1 MRVKRS
7 GVLIRARE
15 ERGAVLMIVAIC
27 LFVVLGMLV
36 LTFDLGRG
44 VAIKRNMVA
53 GTDAAAIAAARECA
67 IGQPMGS
74 AEGAAQMLL
83 TRNNE
88 AATMTDFQADPSQC
102 SGNPDVLQN
111 QTSLVT
117 VKSTVDQE
125 YFFAQIFGFTSG
137 SVVAS
142 ATAEWGPAVGVSN
155 PVPLRLNGAQTD
167 GCLAQP
173 VGYEG
178 EECAFGFDNDDPAG
192 SSYWG
197 VMNFPEGWPVA
208 PGPNPVDCA
217 GNQGGQSEVIDY
229 LSGLGDEFSPVL
241 WALPEPVYV
250 CADAGLGASTISW
263 MVDWFNSQEDNTLIF
278 PVMADLEVW
287 PTVDN
292 NGLAYPIIGF
302 IKMTVVGAW
311 KGNEARQHCEFA
323 RRNSSQFCIQLRR
336 TDTEIVDG
344 IPGNG
349 AFYDQLK
356 AIRLVD

>member
-1 MRVKRS
+1 MRVRRS

-53 GTDAAAIAAARECA
+53 GTDAAAMAAARECA

-74 AEGAAQMLL
+74 AQTAAQMLL

-88 AATMTDFQADPSQC
+88 AATMTEFEADAAQC
-102 SGNPDVLQN
+102 SGDTGQLQDR
-111 QTSLVT
+111 TSLVT
-117 VKSTVDQE
+117 VKSSVDQE

-137 SVVAS
+137 TVVAS
-142 ATAEWGPAVGVSN
+142 ATAEWGPAVGVTN
-155 PVPLRLNGAQTD
+155 PVPLRMNGTQMGD
-167 GCLAQP
+167 CLDQP

-178 EECAFGFDNDDPAG
+178 EDCAFGFDNDDPAG

-197 VMNFPEGWPVA
+197 VMNFPEGWPIA
-208 PGPNPVDCA
+208 PGPNPADCA
-217 GNQGGQSEVIDY
+217 GNTGGQSDVIDY
-229 LSGLGDEFSPVL
+229 LSGLGDEFSPIL
-241 WALPEPVYV
+241 WALPGPVYV
-250 CADAGLGASTISW
+250 CADAGLGASTIQW
-263 MVDWFNSQEDNTLIF
+263 MIDWFISQEDNSLIF
-278 PVMADLEVW
+278 PVMADLNVW

-292 NGLAYPIIGF
+292 DGLAYPIIGF

-311 KGNEARQHCEFA
+311 KGQQAKQHCTFA
-323 RRNSSQFCIQLRR
+323 KGNSSAFCIQLRR
-336 TDTEIVDG
+336 TDTEIVEG
-344 IPGNG
+344 VPGTG
-349 AFYDQLK
+349 AVYDQLK